1 MRRLNLVLLAS
12 LQLCGARQ
20 PGFSIHEDLLAH
32 PQFEVVFSDT
42 YILEHDA
49 LALLE
54 SKRRPDATYAAD
66 LSQTDL
72 ASNVRESTTADAANN
87 ILDDGANDGGPQV
100 SETYEIISSPPSRFL
115 CSVPVIAP
123 PPALNQTAT
132 ELAKAEEA
140 RELSRAST
148 KGWELMSGL
157 DGHCL
162 YFVSG
167 WWSYTFCYGDGI
179 RQFHALPAGPNGGPP
194 VIDPH
199 SQEYVLGTTN
209 PTAKARHHGHQPTA
223 EAGDRGEAGEE
234 TKGVAP
240 PNTELQVKGDQR
252 YLVQRLGGG
261 TLCDLTGKPRT
272 VEVQFHCH
280 PGASS
285 DRIGWIK
292 EVTTCTYL
300 MMVQTPRLCAD
311 VAFLPPK
318 ETRAHP
324 ISCRTIV
331 GSDDELEAWHHRKTI
346 EAREAMG
353 VAGAGANA
361 QAKGATKDNPFAG
374 ITIGGIVVGGRRVLG
389 TGRDG
394 QPVVELETPRG
405 FTGAKAA
412 GNALAEK
419 LTAGQKKGAEV
430 DILTTEELEAL
441 GIDQETYD
449 AVRKELRRIGGDN
462 GWEIAVEVVPEQG
475 GQSVASEGEEGE
487 GKKQTRQTNGQNRK
501 GGGGGGGGSGSGKKA
516 GSAKNGAGGRD
527 EGEEEGSQ
535 EVFFKEEL

>member
-12 LQLCGARQ
+12 LQLCRARQ

-54 SKRRPDATYAAD
+54 SKRRPHATYAPD

-72 ASNVRESTTADAANN
+72 ASNVRESAAADAANN
-87 ILDDGANDGGPQV
+87 ILDGGADDGGPQV
-100 SETYEIISSPPSRFL
+100 SETYEIISSPPSRYL

-157 DGHCL
+157 EGHCL
-162 YFVSG
+162 YLKSG

-179 RQFHALPAGPNGGPP
+179 RQFHALPDGPNGGPP

-209 PTAKARHHGHQPTA
+209 PTAKARHHGHQTTA
-223 EAGDRGEAGEE
+223 GAGDGGEAREE

-252 YLVQRLGGG
+252 YLVQRLSGG

-280 PGASS
+280 PGASG

-331 GSDDELEAWHHRKTI
+331 SGNDELEAWHRRKTI

-361 QAKGATKDNPFAG
+361 QAKGTAKDNQFAG

-419 LTAGQKKGAEV
+419 LTAGQKKGTNADV
-430 DILTTEELEAL
+430 LTAEELEAL

-449 AVRKELRRIGGDN
+449 AVRKELRRLGGDD
-462 GWEIAVEVVPEQG
+462 GWEIAVEVVPNQG
-475 GQSVASEGEEGE
+475 SGVVAADGEGE

-501 GGGGGGGGSGSGKKA
+501 GSGGGSGKG
-516 GSAKNGAGGRD
+516 GNAKNGAGGGD